1 MNLHPL
7 LVHFPI
13 ALFTLAFALEII
25 ELFKRESFKNSSFLI
40 LIFAILSAI
49 LAVQTGNIEAQTLN
63 LDDKAGGILDQHR
76 SSANFSL
83 LLLALVFMLK
93 LYIVLKRG
101 GATRML
107 VLILFSLYLLGLL
120 FIYRTALLGTKL
132 VFEYGIETK
141 LN

>member
-25 ELFKRESFKNSSFLI
+25 ELFKKESFKNSSFLI
-40 LIFAILSAI
+40 LTFAILCAI

-63 LDDKAGGILDQHR
+63 LSGKAKEILYQHQ

-83 LLLALVFMLK
+83 FLLALVFMLK
-93 LYIVLKRG
+93 LYIVLNRGRTKRS
-101 GATRML
+101 M
-107 VLILFSLYLLGLL
+107 VLILFALYLLGLL

-132 VFEYGIETK
+132 VFEYGIGTK